1 MEKLDVDQMTSSS
14 TESTEIII
22 TAATKYP
29 CDTILPTNKQTNR
42 MLDSGGG
49 FFFFF
54 SRFYFFP
61 FFIFLKP
68 KASLH

>member
-29 CDTILPTNKQTNR
+29 CDTILPTNKQTGC
-42 MLDSGGG
+42 LTLEVAFSFSFPVST
-49 FFFFF
+49 FFLFLFF
-54 SRFYFFP
+54 
-61 FFIFLKP
+61 
-68 KASLH
+68 